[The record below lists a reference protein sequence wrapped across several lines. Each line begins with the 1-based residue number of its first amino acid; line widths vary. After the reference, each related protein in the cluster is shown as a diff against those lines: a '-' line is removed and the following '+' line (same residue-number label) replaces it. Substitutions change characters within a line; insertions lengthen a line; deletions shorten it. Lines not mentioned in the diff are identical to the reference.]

1 MGAAD
6 PVQQSEPFS
15 MVEAAI
21 AGTLLQAVR
30 DMVRAHLWC
39 LCDQGKS
46 TSQLISDN
54 TLKK

>member
-21 AGTLLQAVR
+21 AGTLLQAAR
-30 DMVRAHLWC
+30 DMVRAHL
-39 LCDQGKS
+39 
-46 TSQLISDN
+46 
-54 TLKK
+54 

>member
-6 PVQQSEPFS
+6 PVQSGPFS

-21 AGTLLQAVR
+21 AATLLQAVK
-30 DMVRAHLWC
+30 DVVRAHLWC

-46 TSQLISDN
+46 TSHLISDN